1 MELKVNHQKG
11 RHIPYFDFVRGLAI
25 LMVVAIHTYNPDNQ
39 SINLGGGVVPFIIK
53 LCSTNI
59 FSNFRVLHSEKTS
72 LNLFP
77 MYGVLE
83 KTDSQSVHSVSCI

>member
-39 SINLGGGVVPFIIK
+39 SINLGGGY
-53 LCSTNI
+53 CS
-59 FSNFRVLHSEKTS
+59 VYH
-72 LNLFP
+72 
-77 MYGVLE
+77 
-83 KTDSQSVHSVSCI
+83 